1 MNDGSS
7 GGGHSAGGTQLNLIQ
22 RRTRQPRARGVLQQ
36 SRSRALGIFTPD
48 VNNLRELYVTMLQR
62 TLNSEKQ
69 IVEKGLP
76 AMIEKATSPEL
87 KEAFRTH
94 LEESKLHVSRL
105 ERILDAEEG
114 EVSDTKC
121 KVTAQLISSAE
132 SNIGDAANEGIRD
145 VILIA
150 AGNQVEHHEIAV
162 YGTLRTW
169 AEVLGETEDAAV
181 LEKTLIEE
189 ENADELLSE
198 LSQQI
203 NVEADVS
210 EPVAS

>member
-1 MNDGSS
+1 M
-7 GGGHSAGGTQLNLIQ
+7 
-22 RRTRQPRARGVLQQ
+22 
-36 SRSRALGIFTPD
+36 GIFTPD

-114 EVSDTKC
+114 EVSDSKC